1 MNYTKLRLALWAGL
15 FFISISNLS
24 CATYQGKVSES
35 RKLLETGNF
44 TAAVEKLEPL
54 ATAEGSDQLIYLLD
68 YGVALQLAGKTK
80 ESNSI
85 LIRSDKLA
93 ESLDYHSV
101 SKVAGSMVLNEEM
114 KQYKGDT
121 FEKVFINAFL
131 AMNFLSQN
139 NLDDALVEARR
150 MNEKYKLYRQEDK
163 QKFELN
169 VFGKYLSALIWEASK
184 QYDDAYIAYKEA
196 YEIDPTLN
204 GLDADLIRSAKLAR
218 RTDEYNKWKSKYS
231 NITENSDWY
240 DRGIGEL
247 IVIHQQGW
255 GPRKEMDP
263 YDFRFPILK
272 PVHSQTYAA
281 QIIIDGAVKGKT
293 SSIYDVER
301 ASIQT
306 LQDDR
311 ASLIARRLAGTATKA
326 VLADQVRQKDELA
339 GLLTWIFLRVSDR
352 ADLRQW
358 STLPQQIKISKVN
371 LKPGKYKLSLQ
382 GLAFDGSLTGESM
395 SEREIEIKANQKNF
409 VVWRSLK

>member
-1 MNYTKLRLALWAGL
+1 MNYTKLRLAQWAGL
-15 FFISISNLS
+15 FFISTSNLS

-54 ATAEGSDQLIYLLD
+54 ATTEGSDQLIYLLD

-121 FEKVFINAFL
+121 FEKIFINAYL

-139 NLDDALVEARR
+139 NLDDALVESRR
-150 MNEKYKLYRQEDK
+150 MNEKYKLYRQEEK

-196 YEIDPTLN
+196 YDIDPSLN

-218 RTDEYNKWKSKYS
+218 RSDEYNRWKTKFPKVVEDPS
-231 NITENSDWY
+231 WY
-240 DRGIGEL
+240 DRNMGEL
-247 IVIHQQGW
+247 VVIHQQGW

-272 PVHSQTYAA
+272 PVYSQTYSA
-281 QIIIDGAVKGKT
+281 QVMIDGIAKSKT
-293 SSIYDVER
+293 NSIYDVEK

-311 ASLIARRLAGTATKA
+311 AALIARRLAGTATKA

-339 GLLTWIFLRVSDR
+339 GLVTWVVLRVSDR

-358 STLPQQIKISKVN
+358 STLPQQIKLSKIY
-371 LKPGKYKLSLQ
+371 LKPGKYKVALQ
-382 GLAFDGSLTGESM
+382 GIAFDGSLTGESM
-395 SEREIEIKANQKNF
+395 SEREIEVKANQKNF